1 MKKNKLISNVSI
13 SEISKLIKN
22 QTITGGMI
30 PKIESAKLAI
40 KKNVK
45 SAHIINGTSPHSLL
59 LEVFTEKG
67 IGTAITS
74 K

>member
-1 MKKNKLISNVSI
+1 
-13 SEISKLIKN
+13 
-22 QTITGGMI
+22 MI
-30 PKIESAKLAI
+30 PKIESAKEAL

-45 SAHIINGTSPHSLL
+45 SVHIINGTTPHSLL

-67 IGTAITS
+67 IGTAITLN

>member
-1 MKKNKLISNVSI
+1 MGN
-13 SEISKLIKN
+13 
-22 QTITGGMI
+22 T
-30 PKIESAKLAI
+30 PKIELAKLAI

-67 IGTAITS
+67 VGTAITL